1 MAEKARGTQLR
12 RILKLLQLFQ
22 HSRTGMTIPELC
34 RDMEVT
40 RRTLYR
46 DLDLIEEAGY
56 RFEKRGGGGGEA
68 KKWKFPEGLRKS
80 LDQPY
85 NEQELLSL
93 YFCMNLLQPLR
104 GTPLRDGLESVLAKI
119 EATFTDREREYFGDL
134 LFTHLAKIPGLKNY
148 KKHAETVSVLSQAC
162 LGRKKVTVSYHAGA
176 NEKGNTYT
184 FHPYCMAY
192 YGGELYTIG
201 YSERREAIRTLRVD
215 RFHSIRALPD
225 AFERPEQFD
234 PEDYIGRSFGMYS
247 EGELTPVRIEFREE
261 AARVIR
267 EKEWH
272 PTQRLE
278 QKGGKTILHMEVQ
291 GLPEVA
297 RWVLYHSPNARVLS
311 PPSLKEMVAQ
321 FASKTA
327 NRHEKKIPR

>member
-1 MAEKARGTQLR
+1 MAQKERGNQLR

-22 HSRTGMTIPELC
+22 HSRSGMTIPELC
-34 RDMEVT
+34 REMEVT

-46 DLDLIEEAGY
+46 DLELIEEAGY

-68 KKWKFPEGLRKS
+68 KKWSFPEGLRKS
-80 LDQPY
+80 LDKPY

-104 GTPLRDGLESVLAKI
+104 GTPLRNGLESVLSKI

-148 KKHAETVSVLSQAC
+148 KKHAETVSTLSQAC
-162 LGRKKVTVSYHAGA
+162 LGRKKVQVSYLAGT
-176 NEKGNTYT
+176 NEKGKSYL

-201 YSERREAIRTLRVD
+201 FSEKRESIRTLRVD
-215 RFHSIRALPD
+215 RFHSIRMLEDDFTRPD
-225 AFERPEQFD
+225 QFD

-247 EGELTPVRIEFREE
+247 EGDLTPVRIEFQKE

-278 QKGGKTILHMEVQ
+278 QKGKKTILHMEVQ

-297 RWVLYHSPNARVLS
+297 RWVLYHSPNAKVLA
-311 PPSLKEMVAQ
+311 PPSLKEMVAD

-327 NRHEKKIPR
+327 NRHVKKIAR